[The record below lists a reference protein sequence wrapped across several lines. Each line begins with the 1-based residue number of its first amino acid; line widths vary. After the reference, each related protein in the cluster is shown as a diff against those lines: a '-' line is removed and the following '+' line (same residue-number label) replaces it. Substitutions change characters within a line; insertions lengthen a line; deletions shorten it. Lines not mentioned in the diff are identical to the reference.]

1 MLQSS
6 GKRILIHP
14 SRVILALVAATV
26 ATACALSPAPL
37 ASAEKG
43 ESGGGKEIK
52 AEDLFVVDCL
62 LPGQVRRVGG
72 RTFLSPRRPTR
83 TTTSDCQIRG
93 GEYVAYDRA
102 NYKTALK
109 VWMEAAEEGD
119 SEAQTNVGEIF
130 ERGLGGEPNYEAAVI
145 WYTKAAESGNSRA
158 QFNLGTLYEQG
169 LGVEKDRLKALN
181 WYRRAWGVPEDSLVY
196 ASAAQKEIES
206 LRAELNAVIAEKD
219 AQMRLLQ
226 KQVANLEENPPE
238 DVETKQELEALKA
251 WVARLRD
258 EQSMEQQRLAAL
270 PRIRAPSDAALPN
283 PEFGVADSRVYGQ
296 IDFGR
301 YYALVIGNQNYELL
315 DDLESPRNDATRV
328 AEVLEKKYGFT
339 VTLLPDANNADILF
353 AINQLKDVLKEND
366 NLLIYYAGHGSRL
379 QAEQIEAGYW
389 LPVNADRPPDTTF
402 WVPTEE
408 VTKHIA
414 RLDAKRV
421 MIVAD
426 SCYAGL
432 LTQAQNYLFVGD
444 LAQYSVEALKVIAP
458 LKSRLL
464 LSSGGDRPVLDNG
477 GEGHSVFARAF
488 LNELEENDRVLTG
501 PELFLKL
508 RNRVRSAA
516 ARQDFKQEPQFQV
529 IKVAGHE
536 AGDFFFVPVTNEA
549 G

>member
-1 MLQSS
+1 VL
-6 GKRILIHP
+6 LI
-14 SRVILALVAATV
+14 AAVT
-26 ATACALSPAPL
+26 TACALTPAPL
-37 ASAEKG
+37 SSAEKV
-43 ESGGGKEIK
+43 EPKARKDVK

-72 RTFLSPRRPTR
+72 RTYLTPRRPTR

-109 VWMEAAEEGD
+109 VWMDAAEQGD
-119 SEAQTNVGEIF
+119 PEAQTNVGEIF

-169 LGVEKDRLKALN
+169 LGVEKDRLQALN

-196 ASAAQKEIES
+196 ASAAQQEIET
-206 LRAELNAVIAEKD
+206 LRAELDSVIQEKD
-219 AQMRLLQ
+219 TQLRLLQ
-226 KQVANLEENPPE
+226 KQVAQLEENPPE

-251 WVARLRD
+251 WVARLRE

-270 PRIRAPSDAALPN
+270 PRIRAPSDAARPN
-283 PEFGVADSRVYGQ
+283 PDFVAADSRVYEQ

-301 YYALVIGNQNYELL
+301 YYALVIGNENYEVL
-315 DDLESPRNDATRV
+315 DDLESPRNDAMQV
-328 AEVLEKKYGFT
+328 AEVLEQKYGFT

-353 AINQLKDVLKEND
+353 AINQLKDVLEEND

-379 QAEQIEAGYW
+379 QAEKIEAGYW

-432 LTQAQNYLFVGD
+432 LTQAQNYLFVGE

-464 LSSGGDRPVLDNG
+464 LSSGGDSPVLDNG
-477 GEGHSVFARAF
+477 GQGHSVFAQAF
-488 LNELEENDRVLTG
+488 LDELEQNDRVLTG

-508 RNRVRSAA
+508 RNRVRTAA